1 MWVMMTSHSN
11 SKQNNP
17 KTFCLRVIV
26 IFYVFNV
33 FLNTNEIIRKRHE
46 RRTRSNGCCR
56 SEGKCYCCR
65 RGG

>member
-1 MWVMMTSHSN
+1 MWMMMTSHSN

-26 IFYVFNV
+26 IFYVFIA

-46 RRTRSNGCCR
+46 RIRRTNGLR
-56 SEGKCYCCR
+56 GSEGQCHLR
-65 RGG
+65 RI